1 MLANHRLLPLALAF
15 VILAGSAVFDAP
27 RAWAIVSIRK
37 DPLCIVRGELATQSN
52 PTALKAY
59 DAMTTRNVDELFDL
73 EAAGKY
79 DAITLS
85 IIYRSTTFGSAG
97 QSASP
102 QGELG
107 GGAVSSSAGGSDAMG
122 NGLLNKDVV
131 RIALMGW
138 KHETWT
144 DLGTIPLQLQTL
156 LAADKSYIFMH
167 EREINSAHIKAIG
180 ERLIFSNGQWSSEW
194 WVYVE
199 PFIFQE
205 MGQSD
210 EVKIAKARALQRYDL
225 TTNGFTLADNK
236 FNSDRDFQVLPEMIN
251 LQDIN
256 SWGWHMLGPI
266 SADNLKKLGSE
277 SLSLVRNVLGE
288 ESTAC
293 EPVQ

>member
-1 MLANHRLLPLALAF
+1 MLANRRLIPLALALI
-15 VILAGSAVFDAP
+15 ILTGTTVLDGS

-37 DPLCIVRGELATQSN
+37 DPLCIVRGALATQSN

-59 DAMTTRNVDELFDL
+59 DAMTTRNVDELFGL

-85 IIYRSTTFGSAG
+85 IIYRSTTFSNAG
-97 QSASP
+97 TAVAP
-102 QGELG
+102 NGELS
-107 GGAVSSSAGGSDAMG
+107 GASAADI
-122 NGLLNKDVV
+122 GLLSKDVV

-138 KHETWT
+138 KHEIWT
-144 DLGTIPLQLQTL
+144 DLGTIPVQLQTL
-156 LAADKSYIFMH
+156 LASDKSYIFLH
-167 EREINSAHIKAIG
+167 EREISAAHIKAIG

-225 TTNGFTLADNK
+225 TTNGFTLADSK
-236 FNSDRDFQVLPEMIN
+236 FNPDRNFQVLPEMVN

-266 SADNLKKLGSE
+266 TADNMKKLGSE